1 MRLSVANESAPKPQ
15 TPASPWVPKLKN
27 LLTLLT
33 SQVFTW
39 FMAALVALLIL
50 IGGIKLF
57 PPLEPLI
64 FSVSKDVGELR
75 FTTTVLENNLQ
86 KLSADVSQLKT
97 LEQELA
103 NLKSSLNNLD
113 SKLESLKAQHEDTAR
128 KVGQIRLADGS
139 QATESMR
146 RLWGQVM
153 DNYAEGRAFK
163 HHLLG
168 MIPHLASFKEAIDAI
183 HALSPFA
190 EEDTQTTGM
199 LMAALRDIE
208 SNLSHGTSGGGSWF
222 KRLWYKMRGLIKVKP
237 ENQPAPTTPKPEQQ
251 SETLAAIHQTLALM
265 DEGKLKQGV
274 EFLHGVPN
282 VDKAL
287 FEQWF
292 IHAQKR
298 VNLDQAFTKLKG
310 LVQAFLK

>member
-1 MRLSVANESAPKPQ
+1 
-15 TPASPWVPKLKN
+15 
-27 LLTLLT
+27 
-33 SQVFTW
+33 
-39 FMAALVALLIL
+39 MAALVALAIL
-50 IGGIKLF
+50 IGGIKMF
-57 PPLEPLI
+57 PPLESLI
-64 FSVSKDVGELR
+64 FSLSKDVDALR

-86 KLSADVSQLKT
+86 KLSAEVSQLKI

-103 NLKSSLNNLD
+103 SLKSSLTGLN
-113 SKLESLKAQHEDTAR
+113 SKLESLQAQHEDTAR

-139 QATESMR
+139 EGTESVR

-153 DNYAEGRAFK
+153 DNYTAGRAFK

-168 MIPHLASFKEAIDAI
+168 MITHLGTFKEAIDAI

-190 EEDTQTTGM
+190 QEDTQTAGM

-208 SNLSHGTSGGGSWF
+208 LNLSQGNVGGGSWLT
-222 KRLWYKMRGLIKVKP
+222 RLWYKMRGLIKVKP
-237 ENQPAPTTPKPEQQ
+237 ENQPAPAVSKPEKQP
-251 SETLAAIHQTLALM
+251 ETLAAIRQTLALM
-265 DEGKLKQGV
+265 DEDKLRQGV
-274 EFLHGVPN
+274 EFLHSAPH